1 MLENNLKAIIK
12 PQYIEQIPKAVKV
25 INKKLLKVI
34 FNFYNLQKIN
44 WDIFREQYV
53 KI

>member
-25 INKKLLKVI
+25 KSINLLQKNI
-34 FNFYNLQKIN
+34 LQYTYNLQILGY
-44 WDIFREQYV
+44 F
-53 KI
+53 